1 MIVIEPECR
10 GTCTIDLEYGGATE
24 TRVAR
29 YLSLATTVMA
39 PFLLFA
45 RRSRRTVGR

>member
-10 GTCTIDLEYGGATE
+10 GTCTIGLEYAGATE
-24 TRVAR
+24 ARATR

-39 PFLLFA
+39 PLLLFA